1 MEPDQIFTALRARR
15 LSLGMSCGEVAHLLG
30 CGPKMVD
37 QWEGG
42 HSEPS
47 LRRTREWA
55 QHLGMVI
62 VAVEAADV
70 IADWIGN

>member
-1 MEPDQIFTALRARR
+1 MEPDQIFTAFRARR
-15 LSLGMSCGEVAHLLG
+15 LALGMTCGEVAHLLG

-42 HSEPS
+42 HAEPS
-47 LRRTREWA
+47 LHRIREWA
-55 QHLGMVI
+55 RILGMVI

-70 IADWIGN
+70 IADA